1 MKRIILFIGV
11 TILLFS
17 CREANLIHVKFDKVD
32 GLEEKSSIMLNGK
45 VVGEIENIA
54 VDKDYKILVS
64 IKLTEIDKI
73 PIDSK
78 FVIKPSSIL
87 INKSVFIETGI
98 SETFIEQHDTV
109 AGYFETKSLVDTL
122 VNKGLE
128 IMKKIEDE
136 TQEPLD
142 SINAKS
148 SN

>member
-1 MKRIILFIGV
+1 MKRFILFIGI

-17 CREANLIHVKFDKVD
+17 CREANLIYVKFDKVD
-32 GLEEKSSIMLNGK
+32 GLEEKSSIILNGK

-54 VDKDYKILVS
+54 VDKDYKIVVA

-73 PIDSK
+73 PNDSK

-98 SETFIEQHDTV
+98 SETFIGQKDTV
-109 AGYFETKSLVDTL
+109 AGYFESKSLVDTL

-128 IMKKIEDE
+128 IMKKIE
-136 TQEPLD
+136 
-142 SINAKS
+142 
-148 SN
+148 